1 MGQMTTQHAA
11 DAATDG
17 DPVPSPPAGGRA
29 GGRPDERAP
38 LLLTLELAQ
47 PAQGLF
53 QSLRE
58 RHFPPERNL
67 IPAHV
72 SMFHALPGDKRDRIT
87 RRLRALPADGFA
99 VRVEAPFPLGRG
111 VGFRLQAPGLL
122 SLRALLAGDWADWLT
137 PQDRQG
143 YRPHVTVQNKVAP
156 ELARQTLQRLQQ
168 GFVPFRTEAAAL
180 RLWRY
185 LGGPWEALERIVLPP
200 PADRE
205 AGSASV

>member
-1 MGQMTTQHAA
+1 MRQMTTQHTDIAGP
-11 DAATDG
+11 DA
-17 DPVPSPPAGGRA
+17 PRSAGS
-29 GGRPDERAP
+29 RPDGRAP

-53 QSLRE
+53 QALRE

-72 SMFHALPGDKRDRIT
+72 SMFHALPGSECERI
-87 RRLRALPADGFA
+87 RKRLRSVRAERVA

-122 SLRALLAGDWADWLT
+122 SLRAELAQDWADWLT
-137 PQDRQG
+137 AQDRQG
-143 YRPHVTVQNKVAP
+143 YRPHVTVQNKVTP
-156 ELARQTLQRLQQ
+156 EVARQTLQRLQQ
-168 GFVPFRTEAAAL
+168 GFVPFGTHGVAL

-185 LGGPWEALERIVLPP
+185 LGGPWEALGRFVLAQGQGAALDPLKAEP
-200 PADRE
+200 
-205 AGSASV
+205 

>member
-11 DAATDG
+11 GAATDG
-17 DPVPSPPAGGRA
+17 DSLPSPAGRRA
-29 GGRPDERAP
+29 ERRPDERAP

-47 PAQGLF
+47 PAQGVF

-58 RHFPPERNL
+58 RHFPPARNL

-72 SMFHALPGDKRDRIT
+72 SMFHALPGAERDRIT

-99 VRVEAPFPLGRG
+99 VRIEAPFPLGRG

-122 SLRALLAGDWADWLT
+122 SLRAELARDWADWLT

-143 YRPHVTVQNKVAP
+143 YRPHVTVQNKVDP
-156 ELARQTLQRLQQ
+156 ELAAQTLQRLQQ
-168 GFVPFRTEAAAL
+168 GFVPFRTQAAAL

-185 LGGPWEALERIVLPP
+185 LGGPWEALERIVF
-200 PADRE
+200 E
-205 AGSASV
+205 APGGSDSV